1 MQLKRMSKAAS
12 ILFAAGLVMP
22 LASGSTWVHAQSL
35 KGTNMQQ
42 SEQKIKA
49 QSVDKAINDLQKK
62 KLAVRS
68 EQLNHLKAE
77 QENKQ
82 KAKVKVKQPAPKAA
96 VRKVT
101 TPKKA
106 MVQSVKPVVK
116 QPAPETAKPSVVQHP
131 MKSQTAADQ
140 TKQIPVKKAAV
151 QKPIVKKS
159 AQQSSVANQT
169 ESTKPVV
176 KTAQPADQTKAPVV
190 HSPESTTQTSATQ
203 NQKADESAVQ
213 PAQKEQTANGTNQNS
228 DFSSKSF
235 VVTAYSLK
243 GTTATGVDL
252 KSNPNTKVI
261 AVDPSVIP
269 LGSKVTING
278 LGTFTAADTGGA
290 IRGQRID
297 VHVGSNAQAMNFGR
311 QTLNVSV
318 NN

>member
-35 KGTNMQQ
+35 KGTSMQQ

-82 KAKVKVKQPAPKAA
+82 KAKVKQPVPKAA
-96 VRKVT
+96 VQKVT

-116 QPAPETAKPSVVQHP
+116 QPAPKIAKPSAVVQHP
-131 MKSQTAADQ
+131 IKSQTAADQ

-151 QKPIVKKS
+151 QKPVVKKS
-159 AQQSSVANQT
+159 EQQSSAANQT
-169 ESTKPVV
+169 ESTESVV
-176 KTAQPADQTKAPVV
+176 KAAQPADQTKAPVV
-190 HSPESTTQTSATQ
+190 HSPESTTQTSAAQ
-203 NQKADESAVQ
+203 NQKVDEHAAQ

-228 DFSSKSF
+228 ASSSKSF

-252 KSNPNTKVI
+252 KSKPNTKVI

>member
-35 KGTNMQQ
+35 KGTSMQQ

-77 QENKQ
+77 QENRQ
-82 KAKVKVKQPAPKAA
+82 KAKVKQPAPKAA
-96 VRKVT
+96 VQKVT

-106 MVQSVKPVVK
+106 IVQSAKPVVK
-116 QPAPETAKPSVVQHP
+116 QPTVKKTAEPSAVQHP
-131 MKSQTAADQ
+131 VKSQTVADQ

-151 QKPIVKKS
+151 QKPVVKQS
-159 AQQSSVANQT
+159 AQQSSAANQT
-169 ESTKPVV
+169 DSTKPVV
-176 KTAQPADQTKAPVV
+176 KTVQPAEQTKALVV
-190 HSPESTTQTSATQ
+190 HSSESTTQTSTVQ
-203 NQKADESAVQ
+203 NQKPAESAAQ
-213 PAQKEQTANGTNQNS
+213 PAQKEQTTNGTNQNRS
-228 DFSSKSF
+228 SSSKLF
-235 VVTAYSLK
+235 VVTAYSLE

-290 IRGQRID
+290 IRGKRID

-311 QTLNVSV
+311 QTLNVTV